1 MDGASAWQR
10 LVHITL
16 PSLKGLFILLLILR
30 LGSSLSVG
38 FEQIILQQ
46 GPVGIQASEVI
57 DTWVYNNGIIGGN
70 WGISAAAGLVKGA
83 DRRPLGDRGQ
93 QAGPRLRRARS
104 VREMTTLENSTIGD
118 DTVVE
123 RRRER
128 KRPPWMEKPHPVTQV
143 VKSIALAICVALVI
157 IPFWSVIATSIA
169 DQETINASGGGMVM
183 WPTGVTFSAYE
194 AVLSGGVVTRAVII
208 SIGITVIG
216 TLLSLAATAGLAY
229 WLSRPNALGAKP
241 VLMLLLG
248 AVLFSPGLIPTYL
261 VVKQFNLIDSLW
273 SLVLPV
279 LVNAF
284 NVIVMRAFF
293 QELPQ
298 ELFES
303 AAIDGAGSA
312 TILFKIVLPL
322 SKAVLAVIGLFYA
335 VAYWNAFFNAL
346 LFIQSSDKWPMAL
359 VLRTYVVNQTTIGG
373 DQVSA
378 EVLPPQLSLQMAILV
393 IAIVPILVLYPF
405 LQRHFAKGVMIGA
418 VKG

>member
-1 MDGASAWQR
+1 
-10 LVHITL
+10 
-16 PSLKGLFILLLILR
+16 
-30 LGSSLSVG
+30 
-38 FEQIILQQ
+38 
-46 GPVGIQASEVI
+46 
-57 DTWVYNNGIIGGN
+57 
-70 WGISAAAGLVKGA
+70 
-83 DRRPLGDRGQ
+83 
-93 QAGPRLRRARS
+93 
-104 VREMTTLENSTIGD
+104 
-118 DTVVE
+118 
-123 RRRER
+123 
-128 KRPPWMEKPHPVTQV
+128 WMEKPKPLTQV
-143 VKSIALAICVALVI
+143 AKFIALAISVLLVI

-169 DQETINASGGGMVM
+169 DQKTINDSGGGMVM
-183 WPTGVTFSAYE
+183 WPRGISFASYE
-194 AVLSGGVVTRAVII
+194 AVLSGGVVTRAVVI
-208 SIGITVIG
+208 SIAITVIG

-229 WLSRPNALGAKP
+229 WLSRPGALLAKP
-241 VLMLLLG
+241 VLMLVLG
-248 AVLFSPGLIPTYL
+248 AVLFSPGLIPSYL
-261 VVKQFNLIDSLW
+261 VVKQFNLLDSYW
-273 SLVLPV
+273 SLILPV

-303 AAIDGAGSA
+303 AAIDGASSA

-322 SKAVLAVIGLFYA
+322 SKAVMAVIGLFYA

-346 LFIQSSDKWPMAL
+346 LYIQTTDKWPMAL

-378 EVLPPQLSLQMAILV
+378 EVLPPQLPLQMAILV